1 MLVLVAPFA
10 GRAVDRFG
18 EQRIAILGLALQ
30 GIGYWLI
37 SLVVNTG
44 YAYSLIVVPLGLAGA
59 GLSMAGPALQKAVL
73 GAATRG
79 KYWKGFGF
87 IQHVSTF
94 RWSVRCHYFCFGFY
108 TVTQHV
114 SVSGFKIGFYAAMTS
129 ASVLSLLGILMAFKW
144 SSSSR

>member
-1 MLVLVAPFA
+1 M
-10 GRAVDRFG
+10 
-18 EQRIAILGLALQ
+18 
-30 GIGYWLI
+30 
-37 SLVVNTG
+37 
-44 YAYSLIVVPLGLAGA
+44 IVVPLGLAGA

-73 GAATRG
+73 GAATRENIG
-79 KYWKGFGF
+79 KASGLYNMFRLFGGALGVT
-87 IQHVSTF
+87 I
-94 RWSVRCHYFCFGFY
+94 SVLVFY